1 MVFYTSFNKKY
12 IDVLAPFKGYGK
24 KEENWET
31 GTQVDHL
38 MPKRERGD
46 TNGSYPNG
54 SSQHL
59 CVCNH
64 GGTHL
69 MLENQCTS

>member
-38 MPKRERGD
+38 IPKRERGNPSFD
-46 TNGSYPNG
+46 GKFD
-54 SSQHL
+54 
-59 CVCNH
+59 
-64 GGTHL
+64 GTHPDIG
-69 MLENQCTS
+69 NYVTPG